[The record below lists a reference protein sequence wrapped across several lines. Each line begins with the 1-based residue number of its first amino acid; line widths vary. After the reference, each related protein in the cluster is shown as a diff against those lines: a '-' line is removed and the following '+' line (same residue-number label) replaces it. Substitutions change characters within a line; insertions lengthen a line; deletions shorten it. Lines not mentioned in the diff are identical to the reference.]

1 MTTRFSIADLSDML
15 KMPVD
20 LVRQAVDTLSQT
32 GQLTAESFVFDER
45 NWRISPSD
53 VKRVQAW
60 IQDGLQAGTLSPEK
74 PKRVVKR
81 KQVVHSEDGED
92 AARPR

>member
-60 IQDGLQAGTLSPEK
+60 IEEGIQAGTLSLEK

-81 KQVVHSEDGED
+81 KQVVSQESEED
-92 AARPR
+92 ASHPR